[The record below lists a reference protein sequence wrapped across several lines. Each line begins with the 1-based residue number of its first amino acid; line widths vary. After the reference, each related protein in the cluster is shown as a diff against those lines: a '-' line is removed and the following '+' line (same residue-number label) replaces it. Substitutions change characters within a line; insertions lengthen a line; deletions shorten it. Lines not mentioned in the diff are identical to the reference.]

1 MLLLVI
7 GLVGCG
13 KPPVTTVPPP
23 PHDWIAEMKNL
34 AREHHMRYRIF
45 CVRGAT
51 DPNDQFQAQ
60 VQSGHFGEH
69 LDDQTWQAGDGATQ
83 VDAAENLMGAVR
95 RLGFNPP
102 KLPVIDPHKPTWL
115 HKECPPEIS
124 GEEFVEKP

>member
-1 MLLLVI
+1 MLVLLI

-45 CVRGAT
+45 CVSGAT
-51 DPNDQFQAQ
+51 DQFQAQ
-60 VQSGHFGEH
+60 VQSGSFDED
-69 LDDQTWQAGDGATQ
+69 LEYQTWQAGEGATQ
-83 VDAAENLMGAVR
+83 VDAAENLMGVFR
-95 RLGFNPP
+95 RFGFYSP

-115 HKECPPEIS
+115 HKKCPPEIR
-124 GEEFVEKP
+124 GEEFAVKP